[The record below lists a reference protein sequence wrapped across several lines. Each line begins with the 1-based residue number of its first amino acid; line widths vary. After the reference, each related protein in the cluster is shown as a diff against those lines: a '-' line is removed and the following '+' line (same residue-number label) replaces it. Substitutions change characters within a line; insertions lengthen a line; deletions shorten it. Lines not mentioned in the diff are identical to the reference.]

1 MFRTLPYERT
11 ISCDVRV
18 SPACRGGVGGLGSSW
33 PLPRATDNRPMAR
46 MVRTVLVSL
55 ASALALG
62 GVANAQS
69 TPGGAG
75 GKTVAVMT
83 VASAHVGTEK
93 YADCARRFRWQPA
106 QIAEECGG
114 SKDGADG
121 DRPPEI
127 DPLQR
132 GAQYLTNAQ
141 TRDGLFR
148 YEFNFLSSRYSRR
161 VNVVRQTGAGFG
173 LAEYFLFSKDESVR
187 DAVFASIEAYS
198 AMSEPW
204 QNGKLV
210 TTDGDLNEA
219 RAGATALALLTELQY
234 QEASGD
240 QRGKEIRK
248 SWVLGLLALYR
259 QGKGFAEIPGAKT
272 ESNIYN
278 GEGWLALAY
287 YDFLFP
293 DDVFVSSVL
302 DRLDDYLMRTSD
314 EKPNTQIFHW
324 GVMAAAKRYQATGDK
339 KFAEFVAR
347 QATAFLDKLRSRVRR
362 HTNTCAS
369 VEGLMAAAAL
379 LESAGTERSLRSRVV
394 KRAAAEM
401 EKNARF
407 QIVSGQEQVALGD
420 ERYLYSKEI
429 SKFAG
434 AFLNGLYRPQVRIDY
449 TQHCLSAMIKYRKF
463 GAE

>member
-1 MFRTLPYERT
+1 
-11 ISCDVRV
+11 
-18 SPACRGGVGGLGSSW
+18 
-33 PLPRATDNRPMAR
+33 
-46 MVRTVLVSL
+46 MVRTVLVAL
-55 ASALALG
+55 ASAVVIG

-69 TPGGAG
+69 APGAAG

-83 VASAHVGTEK
+83 VTSAHGVTDA
-93 YADCARRFRWQPA
+93 YADCVRRYRWQPA
-106 QIAEECGG
+106 QIAQECGG

-121 DRPPEI
+121 DRPPEF

-132 GAQYLTNAQ
+132 GALYLTNAQ

-148 YEFNFLSSRYSRR
+148 YEFNFLSSGYSRT
-161 VNVVRQTGAGFG
+161 VNVERQAGAGFG
-173 LAEYFLFSKDESVR
+173 LAEYFLYSKDESTR
-187 DAVFASIEAYS
+187 DAVLASIEAYS
-198 AMSEPW
+198 AMSAPW

-219 RAGATALALLTELQY
+219 RAGATALALLTELLY

-259 QGKGFAEIPGAKT
+259 QGRGFAERPGANT
-272 ESNIYN
+272 ESSSYN

-302 DRLDDYLMRTSD
+302 DRLDEYLMRTSD
-314 EKPNTQIFHW
+314 ERPNTRIFHW
-324 GVMAAAKRYQATGDK
+324 GVMAAAKRYEATGDK

-362 HTNTCAS
+362 HINSCAS

-379 LESAGTERSLRSRVV
+379 LESAGIEKRLRSRVV
-394 KRAAAEM
+394 KRAAEEM
-401 EKNARF
+401 EKNIGF
-407 QIVSGQEQVALGD
+407 QIVPGQDQVMLGD
-420 ERYLYSKEI
+420 ERYLYSEEI

-463 GAE
+463 GPE